1 MLVQKSKF
9 LRYLPEVFGLL
20 DKEISLV
27 KPKQPNTSSK
37 AIITLE
43 ILTCIKMLLRNF
55 GDEFDTK
62 FDMVIF
68 TNDLF
73 YFGFNKQL
81 IETLAELAKI
91 CDGKYKTIT

>member
-9 LRYLPEVFGLL
+9 LKYLPETFNLL
-20 DKEISLV
+20 DKEVATV

-55 GDEFDTK
+55 GEEFSQK
-62 FDMVIF
+62 FDMVMF

-73 YFGFNKQL
+73 FFGFNK
-81 IETLAELAKI
+81 
-91 CDGKYKTIT
+91 